1 MTRYLALLR
10 GVNVN
15 GRTVRS
21 AELAETV
28 AGVGGERVR
37 TVLAS
42 GNAAFDSDRSAAALK
57 PALEAALAERFGYDA
72 WIVLVTQEALA
83 AVLAAYPFPRIDA
96 EAHPYVVF
104 GSDEEAL
111 DAAQAA
117 IGETDPAVELV
128 ARGADVLRGTD
139 VLYGADVLYWRCP
152 RGSSTDTPVAK
163 VLARSA
169 YRSTTTTRNLRTVEK
184 LATA

>member
-1 MTRYLALLR
+1 MTRFIALLR

-15 GRTVRS
+15 GRTLRS

-28 AGVGGERVR
+28 AGTGVQRVR

-42 GNAAFDSDRSAAALK
+42 GNAAFDSDRPAAELK
-57 PALEAALAERFGYDA
+57 PALEAALAERLGYDT

-83 AVLAAYPFPRIDA
+83 AVLAAYPFPRIDDQ
-96 EAHPYVVF
+96 AHPYVVF
-104 GSDEEAL
+104 GSDEQSL

-117 IGETDPAVELV
+117 IGETEEAVESV
-128 ARGADVLRGTD
+128 ARGAG
-139 VLYGADVLYWRCP
+139 VLYWRCP

>member
-1 MTRYLALLR
+1 MTRLIALLR

-28 AGVGGERVR
+28 AALGPERVR

-42 GNAAFDSDRSAAALK
+42 GNVAFDSDREPAELK
-57 PALEAALAERFGYDA
+57 TALEAALGERFGYDA

-83 AVLAAYPFPRIDA
+83 ASAEAYPFARIDDV
-96 EAHPYVVF
+96 AHPYVVF
-104 GSDEEAL
+104 GSTEAAL
-111 DAAQAA
+111 DELEAA
-117 IGETDPAVELV
+117 IGEPDPSVELV
-128 ARGADVLRGTD
+128 ARGGGGG
-139 VLYGADVLYWRCP
+139 GAAVLYWRCP
-152 RGSSTDTPVAK
+152 RGSSADTPVAA
-163 VLARSA
+163 VLARAA
-169 YRSTTTTRNLRTVEK
+169 YRSTTTTRNLRTVAK

>member
-1 MTRYLALLR
+1 MTRFLALLR

-28 AGVGGERVR
+28 AGIGVDRVR

-42 GNAAFDSDRSAAALK
+42 GNAAFDSDRPAAELK

-83 AVLAAYPFPRIDA
+83 AVLAAYPFSRIDE

-117 IGETDPAVELV
+117 IGEPDPAVELV
-128 ARGADVLRGTD
+128 ARGA
-139 VLYGADVLYWRCP
+139 AVLYWRCP
-152 RGSSTDTPVAK
+152 RGSSTDTPVARI
-163 VLARSA
+163 LARSA
-169 YRSTTTTRNLRTVEK
+169 YRSTTTTRNLRTVER